1 MTDQVKEQVSALLD
15 GELPSGECSLLLR
28 RLSKEREF
36 GDAAGRY
43 LLIGEAM
50 RAVKDS
56 SSVCSPTRGFADRVM
71 AALDEEAAQPDEQV
85 DGAASRSAHV
95 RRASTA
101 RWLKTGGGLAIA
113 ASVGAAAVLFVQL
126 PPAAKLAP
134 VTAAAV
140 STSATREVSEQKPV
154 QFAEIGL
161 NTSSSQQ
168 FQSRPE
174 DRNGDMG
181 IREVASTAPVYSN
194 GRLTNYV
201 VAHSEYSSPL
211 GRRNVLTG
219 ILAEDA
225 DLQESSPGTAPVS
238 WATR

>member
-15 GELPSGECSLLLR
+15 GELPSSECSLLFR

-36 GDAAGRY
+36 GVAAGRY

-50 RAVKDS
+50 RGVTAS
-56 SSVCSPTRGFADRVM
+56 GPVCSPTRGFADRVM
-71 AALDEEAAQPDEQV
+71 AALDEEAARPDEQA
-85 DGAASRSAHV
+85 DNAMRLAQA

-113 ASVGAAAVLFVQL
+113 ASVGAAAVLFIQL
-126 PPAAKLAP
+126 PPAAKLSP
-134 VTAAAV
+134 VASAAIG
-140 STSATREVSEQKPV
+140 TPATRQVLHQEPV
-154 QFAEIGL
+154 QVADAGASTFGL
-161 NTSSSQQ
+161 QP
-168 FQSRPE
+168 SRSLS
-174 DRNGDMG
+174 DDMG
-181 IREVASTAPVYSN
+181 IREVSSTSPVYSN

-219 ILAEDA
+219 LLAEDA
-225 DLQESSPGTAPVS
+225 DLPEVSSGTAPVS

>member
-15 GELPSGECSLLLR
+15 GELPSSECSLLLR

-36 GDAAGRY
+36 GVAAGRY

-50 RAVKDS
+50 RGAS
-56 SSVCSPTRGFADRVM
+56 SPTALCSPTRGFADRVM
-71 AALDEEAAQPDEQV
+71 AALDEETAQPEEQA
-85 DGAASRSAHV
+85 DNAARLTQARH
-95 RRASTA
+95 ASTA
-101 RWLKTGGGLAIA
+101 RWLKTAGGLAIA
-113 ASVGAAAVLFVQL
+113 ASVGAAAVLFIHI
-126 PPAAKLAP
+126 PPAANLSP
-134 VTAAAV
+134 VTAAAI
-140 STSATREVSEQKPV
+140 SNASNSQGTDQGPTLIANGGSATMTSAQAPAR
-154 QFAEIGL
+154 A
-161 NTSSSQQ
+161 
-168 FQSRPE
+168 
-174 DRNGDMG
+174 GDMG

-219 ILAEDA
+219 LLAEDA
-225 DLQESSPGTAPVS
+225 DLQESSPGAAPVS

>member
-28 RLSKEREF
+28 RLSKESEF
-36 GDAAGRY
+36 GVTAGRY

-50 RAVKDS
+50 RGAKDS
-56 SSVCSPTRGFADRVM
+56 GLVCSPTRGFADRVM

-85 DGAASRSAHV
+85 DDAV
-95 RRASTA
+95 RLAQARRVSTA

-113 ASVGAAAVLFVQL
+113 ASVGAAAVLFIQL
-126 PPAAKLAP
+126 PPAAKLSP

-140 STSATREVSEQKPV
+140 ITPGTREVLHQEPAQAAIDAAGS
-154 QFAEIGL
+154 AI
-161 NTSSSQQ
+161 SASQLLRT
-168 FQSRPE
+168 RP
-174 DRNGDMG
+174 DDMG
-181 IREVASTAPVYSN
+181 IREVSSNSPVYSN

-219 ILAEDA
+219 LLAEDA
-225 DLQESSPGTAPVS
+225 DLQESSSGTAPVS
-238 WATR
+238 WARR